1 MAEKSGF
8 FDALLAN
15 GQYDRVYS
23 ANDYCNAL
31 RMIANTGVCYSPDDE
46 LHVTVSGMAVSVT
59 AGRALIDGHYYIN
72 DSTHTAF
79 TVPTAPTGDSKRI
92 DRVVLRL
99 DTTVAT
105 RSIRLVYKT
114 GTASATPTAPAL
126 TRSGNVYEIALADI
140 YVNST
145 VTSITSDNVTDQRE
159 NSDVCGW
166 LTVPV
171 PAVPTLVKQYVY
183 RTTLETATKTVTFEI
198 TQYDPTG
205 TDIVNV
211 YVNGLLE
218 LENVDYTLSGRVI
231 TFTANKTAGTEI
243 TVIVLKSIDG
253 TGLGSVSDEITALQ
267 NAVSGFTAANQ
278 YNYICNGVDDNV
290 KLSEL
295 AAELLQ
301 TRGTNYDTITVN
313 VIGTIGVKAAY
324 SGAGTTASPYRWFVL
339 NNDNANNK
347 RLRFDFGN
355 CTSINIPMADG
366 TYNVVFYGDDLHI
379 SGANVIC
386 SNIAENSIVKI
397 FNTSGVVFCE
407 NSRFWI
413 TAYKDS
419 VIAHSGTFKNCRGSV
434 TNVINNSY
442 CFLTTSAGLVRVEGG
457 EYYAYTGASGSK
469 SAVVGQSGAD
479 AVSILYGVNAPTTNR
494 GGYYQ
499 TNAVLQFEGGGVV
512 CCTDM
517 ITTLPL
523 SVIDGISNI
532 RGTIS
537 KNKPGLM

>member
-23 ANDYCNAL
+23 ANDYCNTL
-31 RMIANTGVCYSPDDE
+31 RMIANTGVCYSTDDE
-46 LHVTVSGMAVSVT
+46 LHVTVSGMAVSVS

-72 DSTHTAF
+72 DSTHTEF

-92 DRVVLRL
+92 DRVLLRL
-99 DTTVAT
+99 DTTVST
-105 RSIRLVYKT
+105 RSIRLVYRT
-114 GTASATPTAPAL
+114 GTAAVTPTAPAL
-126 TRSGNVYEIALADI
+126 VRSGNVYEIALADI
-140 YVNST
+140 YVNSG
-145 VTSITSDNVTDQRE
+145 VTSITSNNVTDQRK
-159 NSDVCGW
+159 NADVCGW

-171 PAVPTLVKQYVY
+171 PVMPTLVKQYVY
-183 RTTLETATKTVTFEI
+183 RTTLEAAGKTITFDI
-198 TQYDPTG
+198 PQYDPTG

-218 LENVDYTLSGRVI
+218 LVNIDYTLNGRVI
-231 TFTANKTAGTEI
+231 TFTANKTAGTEVI
-243 TVIVLKSIDG
+243 VIVLKSIDG
-253 TGLGSVSDEITALQ
+253 TGLGSVSEEITALQ
-267 NAVSGFTAANQ
+267 NAVSGFMAANQ

-295 AAELLQ
+295 AAELLE
-301 TRGTNYDTITVN
+301 TRATNYDAITVN

-339 NNDNANNK
+339 NNDNVNNK
-347 RLRFDFGN
+347 RLRFNFGS
-355 CTSINIPMADG
+355 CTAINIPIANG
-366 TYNVVFYGDDLHI
+366 TYNVIFYGENLYI
-379 SGANVIC
+379 SAANVIC
-386 SNIAENSIVKI
+386 SNTETDTVVKI
-397 FNTSGVVFCE
+397 FNTSGVVYCE
-407 NSRFWI
+407 NSRFWV
-413 TAYKDS
+413 TSYRDS

-434 TNVINNSY
+434 SNAINNSY

-479 AVSILYGVNAPTTNR
+479 AVSILYGVNAPTSAR
-494 GGYYQ
+494 SGYYQ
-499 TNAVLQFEGGGVV
+499 TNAVLQFEGGGVL
-512 CCTDM
+512 CCTDL
-517 ITTLPL
+517 ISTLPL
-523 SVIDGISNI
+523 SVISGISNV